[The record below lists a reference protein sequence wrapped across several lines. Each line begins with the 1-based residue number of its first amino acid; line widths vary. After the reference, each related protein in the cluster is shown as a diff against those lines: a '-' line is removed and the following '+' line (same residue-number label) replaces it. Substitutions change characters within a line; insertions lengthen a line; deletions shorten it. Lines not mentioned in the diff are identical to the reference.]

1 MIWLIAD
8 EPYSLGKYLSLNISF
23 ELTLRN
29 YYKRHCIYHYYV
41 FCNQK
46 EIRLTV
52 MQLPSSKNQGENNQS
67 SAELHAEVETL
78 SNIASNIAIDSEMQ
92 AKIQSLLAQIKTSL
106 QQQQLSIEIQREL
119 ARLLSLISTLD
130 YRNSQQVDILDLAIS
145 ILLENKEDTT
155 QSDTN
160 TNFPNKVSDKS
171 SRNLVF
177 IQEARR
183 QIAIQSR
190 EYPNPFSA
198 IIKGTGGAY
207 NRLLSG
213 LSWFF
218 IIFVVCPLLG
228 VGLTFVTLNFLGA
241 RKEVAENN
249 RITQLKK
256 EVETKE
262 EQLKTTNDIAN
273 ALQVRLSKVNRNID
287 RVNPQLNK
295 IEQQL
300 SNQEKDSEFYAL
312 IQTQVIPQIQDIQS
326 DFRDINKNI
335 DDELKSVNNQQ
346 RQSILAE
353 MESKQ
358 ENTAITQSVADK
370 PKSKPDE
377 QQLVSDVNEDSNQL
391 ISFTDWFVKQDLFFI
406 SLAVSMGALGSAI
419 SVIVRANKF
428 IAQGKEGQ
436 SDLFFTGFFRP
447 IVGMSFAIFTVALIE
462 SGIFSGILTIAQK
475 ESRNVYLYM
484 AIAFVAGFSER
495 LVEDVVLKTENTL
508 TGFSSRSDKPE
519 K

>member
-1 MIWLIAD
+1 
-8 EPYSLGKYLSLNISF
+8 
-23 ELTLRN
+23 
-29 YYKRHCIYHYYV
+29 
-41 FCNQK
+41 
-46 EIRLTV
+46 
-52 MQLPSSKNQGENNQS
+52 MQLPSSENSKS
-67 SAELHAEVETL
+67 SDELQQEVEQL
-78 SNIASNIAIDSEMQ
+78 SDIASNIAIDSEMQ
-92 AKIQSLLAQIKTSL
+92 AKIQTLLAQIKTSL
-106 QQQQLSIEIQREL
+106 QQQQLSIEMQREL
-119 ARLLSLISTLD
+119 ARLLSLISRLD
-130 YRNSQQVDILDLAIS
+130 YRNPEQIYILDLAIS
-145 ILLENKEDTT
+145 ILLENKEDVI
-155 QSDTN
+155 QNDTN
-160 TNFPNKVSDKS
+160 SNFPKKISDKN

-218 IIFVVCPLLG
+218 IIFVICPLLG

-249 RITQLKK
+249 RITQLRE

-262 EQLKTTNDIAN
+262 GQLKTTNDIAN
-273 ALQVRLSKVNRNID
+273 ALQVRLSKVNSEFET
-287 RVNPQLNK
+287 VNPQLNSITK
-295 IEQQL
+295 QL
-300 SNQEKDSEFYAL
+300 SQEVNDNA
-312 IQTQVIPQIQDIQS
+312 QVIPQIQEIRNKFTNIQA
-326 DFRDINKNI
+326 NI
-335 DDELKSVNNQQ
+335 DNELKSVNNQQ
-346 RQSILAE
+346 RQSILDE
-353 MESKQ
+353 MESKKDNP
-358 ENTAITQSVADK
+358 ENVQAAFNRSNSELEIQSENNLDK
-370 PKSKPDE
+370 D
-377 QQLVSDVNEDSNQL
+377 DNQL

-406 SLAVSMGALGSAI
+406 SLAVSMGALGSAV

-428 IAQGKEGQ
+428 IKQGKEGQ

-447 IVGMSFAIFTVALIE
+447 IVGMSFAIFAVALIE
-462 SGIFSGILTIAQK
+462 SGIFSGIFRIA
-475 ESRNVYLYM
+475 ERENRNVYLYM

>member
-1 MIWLIAD
+1 
-8 EPYSLGKYLSLNISF
+8 
-23 ELTLRN
+23 
-29 YYKRHCIYHYYV
+29 
-41 FCNQK
+41 
-46 EIRLTV
+46 
-52 MQLPSSKNQGENNQS
+52 MQLPSSENQEENNQS
-67 SAELHAEVETL
+67 SADLQEEVKQF
-78 SNIASNIAIDSEMQ
+78 SSIASDIAIDSEIQ
-92 AKIQSLLAQIKTSL
+92 AKIQSLLAQIKVSL
-106 QQQQLSIEIQREL
+106 QQQQLSIEMQREL

-130 YRNSQQVDILDLAIS
+130 YRNPEQIYILDLAIS
-145 ILLENKEDTT
+145 ILLENKEDVI
-155 QSDTN
+155 QNDTN
-160 TNFPNKVSDKS
+160 SNFPKKVSDKS

-190 EYPNPFSA
+190 EYPNPLST

-228 VGLTFVTLNFLGA
+228 VGLTFVGLNFLGA

-249 RITQLKK
+249 RITQLKEEVTIK
-256 EVETKE
+256 EG
-262 EQLKTTNDIAN
+262 QLKTTNDITN
-273 ALQVRLSKVNRNID
+273 ALQVRLSKVNSEFD
-287 RVNPQLNK
+287 TVNSQLDSITK
-295 IEQQL
+295 QL
-300 SNQEKDSEFYAL
+300 SGEVNNSDEYLTINA
-312 IQTQVIPQIQDIQS
+312 QVIPQIQEIRNKFTNIQT
-326 DFRDINKNI
+326 NI
-335 DDELKSVNNQQ
+335 DNELKSVNNQQ
-346 RQSILAE
+346 RQSILDE
-353 MESKQ
+353 MESKKDNPESVQ
-358 ENTAITQSVADK
+358 AALDRSNSQLETQSENNLDK
-370 PKSKPDE
+370 D
-377 QQLVSDVNEDSNQL
+377 DNQL

-428 IAQGKEGQ
+428 IKQGKEGE

-447 IVGMSFAIFTVALIE
+447 IVGMSFAIFAVALIE
-462 SGIFSGILTIAQK
+462 SGIFSGIFRIA
-475 ESRNVYLYM
+475 ERENRNVYLYM

>member
-1 MIWLIAD
+1 
-8 EPYSLGKYLSLNISF
+8 
-23 ELTLRN
+23 
-29 YYKRHCIYHYYV
+29 
-41 FCNQK
+41 
-46 EIRLTV
+46 
-52 MQLPSSKNQGENNQS
+52 MQLPSSENSES
-67 SAELHAEVETL
+67 SAQLQEEVEQL
-78 SNIASNIAIDSEMQ
+78 SDIASDIAIDSEMQ
-92 AKIQSLLAQIKTSL
+92 AKIQSLLAQIKVSL
-106 QQQQLSIEIQREL
+106 QQQQLSIEMQREL

-130 YRNSQQVDILDLAIS
+130 YRNPEQIYILDLAIS
-145 ILLENKEDTT
+145 ILLENKEDVI
-155 QSDTN
+155 QNDTN
-160 TNFPNKVSDKS
+160 SNFPQKVSDKS

-183 QIAIQSR
+183 QIAIQSQ

-241 RKEVAENN
+241 RKEVVNTEYANKLNIKE
-249 RITQLKK
+249 TQI
-256 EVETKE
+256 E
-262 EQLKTTNDIAN
+262 KTNEINN
-273 ALQVRLSKVNRNID
+273 ALRSRLTKINDELDFILSDVAATTENPNPSLASESQTKFVDIKTDKIKALKQNIKVELETASRKESNLVASMSKKSEVGNID
-287 RVNPQLNK
+287 
-295 IEQQL
+295 
-300 SNQEKDSEFYAL
+300 
-312 IQTQVIPQIQDIQS
+312 TQ
-326 DFRDINKNI
+326 NT
-335 DDELKSVNNQQ
+335 ENQQ
-346 RQSILAE
+346 
-353 MESKQ
+353 
-358 ENTAITQSVADK
+358 NTINSDLVDSDDGLTQFTG
-370 PKSKPDE
+370 
-377 QQLVSDVNEDSNQL
+377 
-391 ISFTDWFVKQDLFFI
+391 FTDWFVKQDLFFI

-428 IAQGKEGQ
+428 IETGKEGQ

-447 IVGMSFAIFTVALIE
+447 IVGMSFAIFAVALIE
-462 SGIFSGILTIAQK
+462 SGVFSGIFRIAERQN
-475 ESRNVYLYM
+475 RNVYLYM

>member
-1 MIWLIAD
+1 M
-8 EPYSLGKYLSLNISF
+8 
-23 ELTLRN
+23 
-29 YYKRHCIYHYYV
+29 
-41 FCNQK
+41 
-46 EIRLTV
+46 
-52 MQLPSSKNQGENNQS
+52 MQLPSSENSES
-67 SAELHAEVETL
+67 SAQLQEEVEQL

-92 AKIQSLLAQIKTSL
+92 AKIQSLLATIKTSL
-106 QQQQLSIEIQREL
+106 QQQQLSIEMQREL
-119 ARLLSLISTLD
+119 ARLLSLITRLD
-130 YRNSQQVDILDLAIS
+130 YRNPEQIDILDLAIS
-145 ILLENKEDTT
+145 ILLENKEDVI
-155 QSDTN
+155 QEDKNSK
-160 TNFPNKVSDKS
+160 FPNKVSDKS

-183 QIAIQSR
+183 QIAIQSQ

-218 IIFVVCPLLG
+218 IVFVVCPLLG

-241 RKEVAENN
+241 RKEVAETN
-249 RITQLKK
+249 RITQLKQEIK
-256 EVETKE
+256 NKE

-273 ALQVRLSKVNRNID
+273 ALQVRLSKVNTEFNT
-287 RVNPQLNK
+287 VNPQLDSITK
-295 IEQQL
+295 KL
-300 SNQEKDSEFYAL
+300 SQEVDNSDE
-312 IQTQVIPQIQDIQS
+312 VIPQIQQIKQKFTKIQ
-326 DFRDINKNI
+326 DNI

-346 RQSILAE
+346 RQSILDE

-358 ENTAITQSVADK
+358 ESIAITQSIADK
-370 PKSKPDE
+370 PKSQLE
-377 QQLVSDVNEDSNQL
+377 QKQLEIDLDKDDNQL

-428 IAQGKEGQ
+428 IETGKEGQ

-447 IVGMSFAIFTVALIE
+447 IVGMSFAIFAVALIE
-462 SGIFSGILTIAQK
+462 SGVFSGIFRIA
-475 ESRNVYLYM
+475 ERENRNVYLYM

-508 TGFSSRSDKPE
+508 TGFSSRSE
-519 K
+519 KSEK